1 MLTIEES
8 SMTATLQEK
17 SETLS
22 FQTEVK
28 QLLHLVTHSLYSNKE
43 VFLRELV
50 ANAADAIDKLR
61 FAALSEPTLYE
72 KDPELKIWVDF
83 NEAEQTLT
91 VIDNGIGMSREEV
104 IENLGTIA
112 KSGTSEF
119 LKHLTKDQ
127 AKDSQLIGQFGVGFY
142 SAFVVAQ
149 KVVVKTRRAG
159 LANEQGVYWDSTGEG
174 EYTVRTIERPE
185 RGTEVI
191 LYLKPDEKEFLDH
204 WRLRHI
210 ITKYSDHL
218 PLPIVMKKVQLPVE
232 ENQEQPAVIEDE
244 VVNRAQALWTLP
256 RNEVKEE
263 DYKALYAHIA
273 HDSEPPLLWSHNK
286 VEGKVEYT
294 SLLYIPSR
302 ASFDLWQRDFQ
313 RGLKLYVRRVF
324 IMDNA
329 EQLVPSYLRFVK
341 GVIDANDLPLNVSRE
356 MLQNNKVL
364 DSLRVGVIKRVLT
377 MLENLAAENPEKYQ
391 QFWQAF
397 GAVLKEGPAEDYANR
412 DAIAK
417 LLRFASTH
425 TDAPEQTV
433 SLQEY
438 VARMKPEQKKI
449 YYVTADS
456 FIAAKNSPHLEVFR
470 KKGIE
475 VLLLSDRVDEWLV
488 AHLTT
493 FEEKPLQSVSKGELD
508 TEAEDKEKNP
518 EQEKLDNAFASLIK
532 RMKDTLGEQV
542 KDVRLSKRL
551 TDSPA
556 CLVADEQ
563 DMSIHLQRLFEAA
576 GQPTVPNKPIL
587 ELNPQ
592 HPLLKRLKA
601 ETNENSFKEWGHL
614 LFEQALIAE
623 GGKLNDPA
631 GFVKRLNQLMLQM
644 MT

>member
-1 MLTIEES
+1 
-8 SMTATLQEK
+8 MTTLQEQT
-17 SETLS
+17 ETLS

-61 FAALSEPTLYE
+61 FAALSDAALYE
-72 KDPELKIWVDF
+72 NDSELKIWVDF
-83 NEAEQTLT
+83 NEAEQTIT
-91 VIDNGIGMSREEV
+91 VRDNGIGMSREEV
-104 IENLGTIA
+104 IDNLGTIA
-112 KSGTSEF
+112 KSGTREF
-119 LKHLTKDQ
+119 LKHLTQDQ

-142 SAFVVAQ
+142 SAFVVAN
-149 KVVVKTRRAG
+149 KVIVKTRRAG
-159 LANEQGVYWDSTGEG
+159 MQTDQGVYWESNGEG
-174 EYTVRTIERPE
+174 EYTVRNIEQLV

-191 LYLKPDEKEFLDH
+191 LHLKPDEKEFLDH

-218 PLPIVMKKVQLPVE
+218 PLPIVMKKIPLPQDE
-232 ENQEQPAVIEDE
+232 KQEQPIAVEDE
-244 VVNRAQALWTLP
+244 VVNRAQALWTLS
-256 RNEVKEE
+256 RNEIKDEE
-263 DYKALYAHIA
+263 YQALYGHIA

-286 VEGKVEYT
+286 VEGKLEYI

-302 ASFDLWQRDFQ
+302 APFDLWQRDYQ

-329 EQLVPSYLRFVK
+329 EQLLPGYLRFVK

-356 MLQNNKVL
+356 KLQNNKML
-364 DSLRVGVIKRVLT
+364 DSLRIGVTKRVLT
-377 MLENLAAENPEKYQ
+377 MLENLAQENPEKYA

-397 GAVLKEGPAEDYANR
+397 GSVLKEGPGEDYANR
-412 DAIAK
+412 DVVAN
-417 LLRFASTH
+417 LLRFTSTH
-425 TDAPEQTV
+425 TDTLEQTV
-433 SLQEY
+433 SLQDY

-456 FIAAKNSPHLEVFR
+456 FAAAKNSPHLEIFR
-470 KKGIE
+470 KRGIE
-475 VLLLSDRVDEWLV
+475 VLLLSDRIDEWLV

-493 FEEKPLQSVSKGELD
+493 FADKPLQSVAKGELD
-508 TEAEDKEKNP
+508 TEAADKEQ
-518 EQEKLDNAFASLIK
+518 EQEQQQLENSFASLIK
-532 RMKDTLGEQV
+532 RVKETLGEQV

-563 DMSIHLQRLFEAA
+563 GMSIHLQRLFEAA
-576 GQPTVPNKPIL
+576 GQSLLTSKPIL

-601 ETNENSFKEWGHL
+601 ETNDNTFKEWGHL

-623 GGKLNDPA
+623 GGKLEDPA

-644 MT
+644 V